1 MKKIF
6 LIPLLTLLSCVMAWG
21 EEVGTFA
28 ELQTALAGSDA
39 TITLTGNITATGWLI
54 ANRTVT
60 LDLNSH
66 VLTFSSNALAV
77 QSNGVLTLQNGT
89 INAAANTNAAQV
101 EGGQLILKNSTLN
114 GKRHGVWVA
123 SGSLDVQ
130 AGTVITGSPYQGVYM
145 DAGTITV
152 NGGSITGNNDGVYMA
167 GGAITVNS
175 GAVIGNYYNAIEAY
189 NATITVN
196 GGTLTGSAVANAY
209 NSIYA
214 QRSSVYANGGNFVS
228 KNYGIF
234 VEVFPYDQ
242 YGNFDSAAFDARSD
256 YYLTIGDDCIFDAPN
271 GVYFQNLFLSQNISI
286 GTPKTIESDGIYRR
300 VNTYEQLVSAL
311 SEEDLDGIILNDGY
325 MNLTTPAT
333 LDFAGK
339 KLRGQLNVTLPNK
352 TDVVTIKNCALSSE
366 TNYGIVLHKGKAVVD
381 NCTINMT
388 HTGILSGITLTRQQQ
403 VTGKYTLAT
412 TGTEKACRTLELVN
426 STINIEQP
434 DNMGMYEIFGI
445 KANGYYDDIVT
456 IDNCNIQVINYGET
470 STSGAY
476 GINADKATKVSV
488 NNTVVYAQIADASG
502 ASASGISVFGISNTE
517 EKTTLTVSGDDT
529 NISSNVFGIAGN
541 GSADAQNTVINI
553 SGGTIGNAST
563 FMGIYHPQEGTLTIS
578 GGTINGLT
586 GIGIKSGSLTMTG
599 GTINAVGEKAVYETG
614 YDGGALR
621 TGAAISI
628 ESNGNYAGNM
638 AIAISDA
645 AKLQSAQ
652 GYALY
657 EYVANYNAPTKVNT
671 ITVANGLFQ
680 GGISVSQSLAAKGGF
695 VSGGKWSVDVTAN
708 VAAGKAANPI
718 DEDPYFFGVGDP
730 TPETAEIK
738 NDDSKNAVLTN
749 TDGEAYA
756 ASYSSEAVGNNAEV
770 KTPAA
775 TNQVVISE
783 NTDVVVDQTDENNS
797 TIVEVKK
804 VTVKGDAQLNV
815 KEGATLM
822 VGAGSVLLDEGTT
835 TGGLT
840 VEAGAALVVD
850 GLVYGSTEENF
861 VIKGEEDKSAIVLFS
876 PETEFIKEDHPTAT
890 YRFTSKSFRDGS
902 KWVYQRFGMPSFD
915 GTVTVKSG
923 NLAVN
928 SYICTWDYA
937 TDDWGAWSPKIP
949 EGGLVYAGED
959 KAVPFQCYQLGST
972 NAKDAPVTYDFVVEL
987 MGNANAPLN
996 FKAGWN
1002 PYANSYTAPIDIKE
1016 FLTDVIANNGS
1027 DILATIYLYKDLGN
1041 DTYTWQGINLSNV
1054 GKTYRV
1060 RENGAMVKKTYD
1072 ASIEPMQAF
1081 IMKLSNGEDATT
1093 DINYLNNVYNPAMG
1107 IERPAGA
1114 PARNRASYNE
1124 MQIGAYNDLY
1134 WDNISVMEGEQFSAA
1149 EDNGYDAPKYDHN
1162 KGLSLYVIN
1171 GEQHMERV
1179 ATDNADGLFIG
1190 INAPVAGT
1198 YTLDF
1203 SGIVGMDYSLIDMT
1217 NNTVVKI
1224 EEDGQYNFYAEAG
1237 QNDYRFQLVTPAKV
1251 PTAIENTAAKTNMKG
1266 VYTITG
1272 QYLGADINALPKG
1285 VYIING
1291 AKVVK

>member
-1 MKKIF
+1 MKKFF
-6 LIPLLTLLSCVMAWG
+6 LIPLMTLVCSVMAWG
-21 EEVGTFA
+21 ATVNFPGDGTYTTLA
-28 ELQTALAGSDA
+28 DAVNAAGDDGKVVLTDHITLSSGNGVPLQTYSTTIDLNGY
-39 TITLTGNITATGWLI
+39 TITSTTNYGIAIAAAGKTLTIEDSSADHTGKI
-54 ANRTVT
+54 EHTGANY
-60 LDLNSH
+60 
-66 VLTFSSNALAV
+66 ALYG
-77 QSNGVLTLQNGT
+77 SNGVLRVKGGTITTTGKYSIYVSASTTLYFDDGTVSGPVGIQTLGTTTIANGT
-89 INAAANTNAAQV
+89 INGTTTDGIV
-101 EGGQLILKNSTLN
+101 STGTLN
-114 GKRHGVWVA
+114 
-123 SGSLDVQ
+123 
-130 AGTVITGSPYQGVYM
+130 ITG
-145 DAGTITV
+145 GTIVGENSGVQNVNNMTV
-152 NGGSITGNNDGVYMA
+152 SGGSIEGGTNGIHLLNRVNNQNAFVSAGSLNMTGGVVTGATGIYANSTGTVTISGGTISSSSSTAINIKYAGCTLNMNGGTATGTWALQNYGTATITNGTLDGSLWGIMA
-167 GGAITVNS
+167 YGGSTTTVDGENVKIKGGLSGIQVGGILAGTTDVTVDFRAGAITSPVKCFQVNGPTDSSKQAVLTIS
-175 GAVIGNYYNAIEAY
+175 GGTFTVTPTDPNSTSTTGMDVQGNIVSADSDRDAYNAI
-189 NATITVN
+189 V
-196 GGTLTGSAVANAY
+196 
-209 NSIYA
+209 
-214 QRSSVYANGGNFVS
+214 
-228 KNYGIF
+228 
-234 VEVFPYDQ
+234 
-242 YGNFDSAAFDARSD
+242 
-256 YYLTIGDDCIFDAPN
+256 
-271 GVYFQNLFLSQNISI
+271 
-286 GTPKTIESDGIYRR
+286 
-300 VNTYEQLVSAL
+300 
-311 SEEDLDGIILNDGY
+311 
-325 MNLTTPAT
+325 
-333 LDFAGK
+333 
-339 KLRGQLNVTLPNK
+339 
-352 TDVVTIKNCALSSE
+352 
-366 TNYGIVLHKGKAVVD
+366 
-381 NCTINMT
+381 
-388 HTGILSGITLTRQQQ
+388 
-403 VTGKYTLAT
+403 
-412 TGTEKACRTLELVN
+412 
-426 STINIEQP
+426 
-434 DNMGMYEIFGI
+434 
-445 KANGYYDDIVT
+445 
-456 IDNCNIQVINYGET
+456 
-470 STSGAY
+470 
-476 GINADKATKVSV
+476 
-488 NNTVVYAQIADASG
+488 
-502 ASASGISVFGISNTE
+502 
-517 EKTTLTVSGDDT
+517 
-529 NISSNVFGIAGN
+529 
-541 GSADAQNTVINI
+541 NI
-553 SGGTIGNAST
+553 SGGTFSGGYSGVALWGKGAVANISGGNISANAFAVCGNGTPKYNGTEINITGGTIGTAT
-563 FMGIYHPQEGTLTIS
+563 TDMGIYHPQAGTLTIS

-614 YDGGALR
+614 YNGGALR

-657 EYVANYNAPTKVNT
+657 EYVANYNAPTKVNSLS
-671 ITVANGLFQ
+671 VANGLFQ

-708 VAAGKAANPI
+708 VAADSAANPI
-718 DEDPYFFGVGDP
+718 EEDPYFFKVGTP
-730 TPETAEIK
+730 TEATAQK
-738 NDDSKNAVLTN
+738 NNAIGQNAVLVN
-749 TDGEAYA
+749 AA
-756 ASYSSEAVGNNAEV
+756 ASSDEISAAQSEAEKQTAV
-770 KTPAA
+770 TSTA
-775 TNQVVISE
+775 TNSVVVTE
-783 NTDVVVDQTDENNS
+783 NTDVVVAGDND
-797 TIVEVKK
+797 IVEAKK
-804 VTVKGDAQLNV
+804 VTVEGDAQLSV

-822 VGAGSVLLDEGTT
+822 VGAGSVLLDTTAT

-850 GLVYGSTEENF
+850 GLVYGSTEDNF
-861 VIKGEEDKSAIVLFS
+861 VIKGQEDKSGIVLFS

-1107 IERPAGA
+1107 IDRPASA
-1114 PARNRASYNE
+1114 PARSRASYNE
-1124 MQIGAYNDLY
+1124 MQIGAYNDMY

-1179 ATDNADGLFIG
+1179 ATDNADGMFIG

-1203 SGIVGMDYSLIDMT
+1203 SGIVGMNYSLIDMT

-1237 QNDYRFQLVTPAKV
+1237 QNDYRFQLVAPAKV